1 LSNSSDFSKTNII
14 LYILIQIIILFL
26 MEMQKSVFRKWVK
39 MIKIERLH
47 WKMVKSYEFDFL
59 KVKILFGKKN

>member
-1 LSNSSDFSKTNII
+1 
-14 LYILIQIIILFL
+14 

-59 KVKILFGKKN
+59 KVKILFGKKKLKYC